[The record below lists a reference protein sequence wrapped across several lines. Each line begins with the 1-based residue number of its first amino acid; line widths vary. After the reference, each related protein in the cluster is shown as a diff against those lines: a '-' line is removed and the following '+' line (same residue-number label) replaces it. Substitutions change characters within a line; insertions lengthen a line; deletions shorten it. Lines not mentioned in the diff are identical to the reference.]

1 VTAASSSS
9 PPHGADIVAYIDGGA
24 RGNPGPA
31 GFGVHIERP
40 DGTLVEEFCESIGVA
55 TNNVAEYRALIAA
68 LEWARR
74 HQHRAVHV
82 RSDSQLLVQQMLGAY
97 RVKNPGLLPLHAE
110 ARRLQREIGH
120 VTFEY
125 VPRAQ
130 NADADR
136 LANEAMDAA
145 GSKVDKVAEVGK
157 QGLRGGRVS
166 TANAHTVKPKVAA
179 AVRSD
184 DPFTSTERDV
194 RMFIY
199 RHFLETTRAPSAS
212 TIAAAVNAREEV
224 VASALRRLAELHA
237 IVLAPASIEIWMAHP
252 FSAVPTP
259 YPVTI
264 AGRTYWANCAWDAAG
279 VMSLAGDGE
288 SRTRCADCGA
298 DIGFAVERG
307 RVSGGGVVHFAV
319 PPRRFWENVA
329 FT

>member
-1 VTAASSSS
+1 MTAPS
-9 PPHGADIVAYIDGGA
+9 PPRGAAIVAYIDGGA
-24 RGNPGPA
+24 RGNPGSA

-74 HQHRAVHV
+74 HDCHAVHV

-136 LANEAMDAA
+136 LANEAMD
-145 GSKVDKVAEVGK
+145 GAEGK
-157 QGLRGGRVS
+157 AHARSPRAPIT
-166 TANAHTVKPKVAA
+166 TAEKIEPQPAA
-179 AVRSD
+179 APVD

-194 RMFIY
+194 RLFIY
-199 RHFLETTRAPSAS
+199 RHFLETAHAPSAS
-212 TIAAAVNAREEV
+212 TIAASVNATGAIV
-224 VASALRRLAELHA
+224 SSALRRLADLHA
-237 IVLAPASIEIWMAHP
+237 IVLAPASIDIWMAHP

-279 VMSLAGDGE
+279 VLSLAGDGE
-288 SRTRCADCGA
+288 SHTRCGDCGQEV
-298 DIGFAVERG
+298 GFAVERG
-307 RVSGGGVVHFAV
+307 RVSGDGIVHFVV
-319 PPRRFWENVA
+319 PARRFWENIA